1 MTLSGLADADPHHH
15 SHETFASHAPG
26 CAARGPTRRISAGF
40 GPVTLAIETWGEM
53 LTSVALDPLR
63 HAMTD
68 MDVRPDLSLLMLDG
82 KETGIEAM
90 VLERLW
96 QQQGGDYGPIV
107 PPRRLTLTINEDMN
121 VRTLVDAHR
130 QRIAVWFG
138 DVAAAPEW
146 LIYDQIRN
154 ALHLASR
161 ERSFGMFHA
170 AALRYRGVGCLI
182 TGKSGS
188 GKSTMT
194 AAAVTRGFET
204 AGDDFVLIETD
215 GTPRAHAIFDTI
227 KLDERGLTEFPQFRP
242 FICNATRPAEDKAIT
257 HLYDAAPD
265 RIASGF
271 PLRAILHARLTGER
285 QSRIVASTRAAAYLA
300 LTPSTMFLL
309 RAENREV
316 GAKCAALVDSLDAY
330 AFEIGTDSTAAVAEL
345 SAFIRAQ
352 V

>member
-1 MTLSGLADADPHHH
+1 
-15 SHETFASHAPG
+15 
-26 CAARGPTRRISAGF
+26 
-40 GPVTLAIETWGEM
+40 
-53 LTSVALDPLR
+53 
-63 HAMTD
+63 
-68 MDVRPDLSLLMLDG
+68 
-82 KETGIEAM
+82 
-90 VLERLW
+90 
-96 QQQGGDYGPIV
+96 
-107 PPRRLTLTINEDMN
+107 MN

-146 LIYDQIRN
+146 LVYDQIRN

-161 ERSFGMFHA
+161 GRGFGMFHA

-215 GTPRAHAIFDTI
+215 GSPHAHAVFDTI

-242 FICNATRPAEDKAIT
+242 FIRNATRPAEDKAIT
-257 HLYDAAPD
+257 HLYDAAPE

-316 GAKCAALVDSLDAY
+316 GAKCAALVASLDAY

-345 SAFIRAQ
+345 SAFMRAQ